1 MSGLIR
7 AEWIRFRKR
16 RSIQVIVIAV
26 PLLLAFFFVAGFASI
41 GEPPPPFDETAVRAR
56 LLVENFG
63 GGLPPSGE
71 LDQLFEEAVEQERTY
86 TEQAREQITIAR
98 SGYAFPQSVVTVF
111 SFGTFLFFALILLT
125 ATTIGDDFGWATI
138 RTTLLASSHRVRL
151 LLVRFAALTVAAI
164 GILGALLL
172 LGVTLPLV
180 LGAFG
185 AQLPPAPAVNVAAL
199 GVLVVGLF
207 EASLVVIAFSAMAT
221 LLVRSGGLTLVVML
235 VYVVVE
241 AAILAL
247 LLQFDAFK
255 QNGPM
260 VWLLDAFPVRGLATL
275 TEVASRAAAGIPRY
289 EGEVI
294 RSLGDATVPMVAL
307 LIWGTLFGAIAFRRF
322 ARMDIAE

>member
-1 MSGLIR
+1 MNGLIR
-7 AEWIRFRKR
+7 AEWLRFRKR
-16 RSIQVIVIAV
+16 RSLQVIVVAI
-26 PLLLAFFFVAGFASI
+26 PILITFFFIVGFASI
-41 GEPPPPFDETAVRAR
+41 ERPPPPFDAAAVRAR

-63 GGLPPSGE
+63 GSTGTPEFE
-71 LDQLFEEAVEQERTY
+71 LLLDEAVEQERFY
-86 TEQAREQITIAR
+86 DEQNREQIAIAR
-98 SGYAFPQSVVTVF
+98 SSYAFPQSVVTVF
-111 SFGTFLFFALILLT
+111 SFGTFVLFALILLS
-125 ATTIGDDFGWATI
+125 ATTIGDDFGWGTI

-151 LLVRFAALTVAAI
+151 LLVRFAALAVAAI

-172 LGVTLPLV
+172 LGVTLPLA

-185 AQLPPAPAVNVAAL
+185 AQLIPAPAVNVGAL
-199 GVLVVGLF
+199 GVLIVGLL
-207 EASLVVIAFSAMAT
+207 ETSLVVIAFAAMAT

-260 VWLLDAFPVRGLATL
+260 AWLLDAFPVRGLATL
-275 TEVASRAAAGIPRY
+275 TDVAGRAAAGIRHY

-294 RSLGDATVPMVAL
+294 RNLGDATVPMVAL

>member
-1 MSGLIR
+1 M
-7 AEWIRFRKR
+7 
-16 RSIQVIVIAV
+16 
-26 PLLLAFFFVAGFASI
+26 VAMLGS
-41 GEPPPPFDETAVRAR
+41 
-56 LLVENFG
+56 
-63 GGLPPSGE
+63 
-71 LDQLFEEAVEQERTY
+71 
-86 TEQAREQITIAR
+86 
-98 SGYAFPQSVVTVF
+98 
-111 SFGTFLFFALILLT
+111 GTFLFFALILLT

-151 LLVRFAALTVAAI
+151 LLVRFAALTATAI

-180 LGAFG
+180 LGAAG
-185 AQLPPAPAVNVAAL
+185 AQLPPAPPVNVGAL
-199 GVLVVGLF
+199 LVLVAGMI
-207 EASLVVIAFSAMAT
+207 EASLVVIAFAALAT

-260 VWLLDAFPVRGLATL
+260 AWLLDAFPVRGLVTL
-275 TEVASRAAAGIPRY
+275 TDVAGRAAAGIQHY

-294 RSLGDATVPMVAL
+294 RNLGDATVPMVAL
-307 LIWGTLFGAIAFRRF
+307 LIWGTLIGAIAFRRF
-322 ARMDIAE
+322 ARMDIVE